1 MKIAQAMLGGLVLA
15 ATPFLATAADNDMSY
30 RYFQV
35 GYMETEVDIPGANE
49 TLDGFGTR
57 GSFGFA
63 ENFFIFTEFSSQ
75 EIEFGANKLELDQMA
90 IGLGGHYP
98 LTDSIDLVGRVGAVE
113 LDAELTLGGI
123 SQDADESGYLAGA
136 GLRAQAGDNV
146 QLEFGVVHQDLGD
159 NFSDTGF
166 EVAARYHF
174 NRNWAVALEYQD
186 IGDFSNVFA
195 GVRYSFA
202 KK

>member
-1 MKIAQAMLGGLVLA
+1 MKIANAMLGGLVLA

-63 ENFFIFTEFSSQ
+63 ENFFVFTEFSSQ
-75 EIEFGANKLELDQMA
+75 EIEEGNAELELNQMA

-98 LTDSIDLVGRVGAVE
+98 LTDTIDLVGRVGAAEADLEVTAGDVTV
-113 LDAELTLGGI
+113 LDL
-123 SQDADESGYLAGA
+123 DESGYIAGA

-146 QLEFGVVHQDLGD
+146 QLEFGVIHQDIGE
-159 NFSDTGF
+159 FSDTGF